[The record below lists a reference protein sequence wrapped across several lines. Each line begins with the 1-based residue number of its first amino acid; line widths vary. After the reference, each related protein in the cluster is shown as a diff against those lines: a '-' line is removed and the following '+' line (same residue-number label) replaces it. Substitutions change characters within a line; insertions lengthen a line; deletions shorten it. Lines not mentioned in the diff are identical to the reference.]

1 MTINH
6 QAGNVERPEIL
17 PLTSLR
23 GLAALLIVV
32 NHIALLMPQIGHS
45 SAKPA
50 FVKAGLLG
58 MTVFFVLSGFVMYYN
73 YAHRIAS
80 SPSAG
85 TIRFIFARIAR
96 LYPLLIVYVLFNF
109 ALNIARSIATGDAAS
124 ASTFLT
130 TLPLYLMGVQTWF
143 YAVINGMNV
152 SVSQYYGNPAWSI
165 SAELFFYLVFVP
177 IIILRGKGAPS
188 VARGV
193 LVVIVSVACRTW
205 FIALA
210 SMPAVQS
217 WIGGKFGVSPA
228 LSVDYWLIY
237 YSPYGRCFEFFAGL
251 GLAEIWLARNAPAPN
266 LVRWLGT
273 LTGLAGIVYIV
284 TSFGS
289 ETVFHA
295 PRLFEDNATNIGY
308 IAAVPPAIFFLSR
321 SQAFASRVLNLAPLL
336 FVGEI
341 SYSLY
346 LVHTNVEPV
355 FHISPET
362 ILSDHVGMAI
372 TRCVLFVGVS
382 LIIAAGSYRF
392 VEMPARSHVLR
403 FLRKLHP
410 D

>member
-1 MTINH
+1 MTNSH
-6 QAGNVERPEIL
+6 PTGTSERPEIL

-32 NHIALLMPQIGHS
+32 NHLALLLPQIGHS
-45 SAKPA
+45 SARPA
-50 FVKAGLLG
+50 FVKTGLLG

-85 TIRFIFARIAR
+85 TVRFIFARIAR

-109 ALNIARSIATGDAAS
+109 GLNIARSIATGDAAS
-124 ASTFLT
+124 ASTFMT
-130 TLPLYLMGVQTWF
+130 TLPLYLIGVQTWF
-143 YAVINGMNV
+143 YAVINGINV

-177 IIILRGKGAPS
+177 VIILRGKSGPS

-193 LVVIVSVACRTW
+193 MVVIASVACRTL
-205 FIALA
+205 FIAIA

-217 WIGGKFGVSPA
+217 WIGGKFGVSPT

-251 GLAEIWLARNAPAPN
+251 GLAEIWLARNAPVPS
-266 LVRWLGT
+266 LVRRLGM
-273 LTGLAGIVYIV
+273 LTGLAGIAYIV
-284 TSFGS
+284 VSFGS
-289 ETVFHA
+289 ESVFHA

-308 IAAVPPAIFFLSR
+308 VAAVPPAIFFLSR
-321 SQAFASRVLNLAPLL
+321 SEAFASRVLTFAPLL
-336 FVGEI
+336 FIGEI

-355 FHISPET
+355 FHVSPET
-362 ILSDHVGMAI
+362 VLSDHVGMAI
-372 TRCVLFVGVS
+372 ARCVLFIGVS
-382 LIIAAGSYRF
+382 LLIATASYRF
-392 VEMPARSHVLR
+392 VEMPARLQVLR
-403 FLRKLHP
+403 FLRKFHP